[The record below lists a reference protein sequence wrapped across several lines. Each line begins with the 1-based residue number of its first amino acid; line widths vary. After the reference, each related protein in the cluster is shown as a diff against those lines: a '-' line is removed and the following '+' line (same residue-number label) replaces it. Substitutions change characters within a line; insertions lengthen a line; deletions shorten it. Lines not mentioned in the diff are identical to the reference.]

1 MSSSV
6 DTETN
11 APAKTEAPKLET
23 PKRAGP
29 LRLKAVVLLP
39 GLLLIAGLVY
49 FFTIDGVLADQL
61 VAAARLSA
69 GENGQAEV
77 DSVSFSI
84 FGPKLTVRDLRAW
97 QALEDGSERE
107 VLYLGE
113 ATLDIDFW
121 PLLERRV
128 VVNEASMTEIR
139 YSHPPSAKKEK
150 RKDDVP
156 TDTNQP
162 DLNDYLKQVK
172 DLLESDELNEVRDWL
187 EKLKEYSEKDTE
199 TEPAE
204 PEPETRPE
212 PPVLDPGPSDRA
224 VYVKRALAAEK
235 TKPTMLVRY
244 AGLKKLTASFA
255 QPDGKRFVSNVTDI
269 ELSAEEVS
277 SDPVGHGAPMK
288 FKAAGNLDGIADR
301 RVELGLTLR
310 FDPEQLVTL
319 EQVDGSAGIKILDI
333 SKFVD
338 TDIFGRT
345 LTDARLSLVRYAGTH
360 AEKAS
365 RTQLMIAGMVQP
377 PGFPSPAR
385 ASFSIWF
392 GGYAGDSAL
401 AALAPS
407 GISVQIEDFPL
418 MPIVKLTGGSPL
430 PLEGRDA
437 KISFGTCDELGNF
450 GTPGAAF
457 TWHDGVEVRLR
468 LKVSGLRFAEKEGD
482 LAGLPGE
489 FVLRGLNR
497 VVDGMGGLD
506 VMVGF
511 TGRRDKIALSLERPG
526 LRAFID
532 AIINALYMTAPEL
545 KSLVDLPF
553 DVSSNAKVNLASVN
567 ADGTARDPKLT
578 ISGEARHDL
587 NDLRVSL
594 NLTDVRISPKSGQSS
609 IAGLPAADFCRAF
622 NLFMDSLGPAGLR
635 VRTRIMGADGV
646 FSPALESPGVR
657 GLVDSMVSVFQYT
670 GAELNK
676 SFNLPVNVA
685 TDATIKLESIDSDGT
700 VRSYLSPGGD
710 SHNLKDLRVR
720 VRAIKLTVS
729 PKAGQTNVLGLPAND
744 FCRGFNAFL
753 AGSNGELNVT
763 TRIFDGDLFS
773 PMFESPGARGLVDA
787 LIGALSYTG
796 AEFASSFNLP
806 MNINADSRIRLAS
819 MDEKGGVR
827 GLNSPGA
834 DGASLDG
841 LRVRAVAQN
850 LTVSPKQGHPN
861 IAGLPAPE
869 FCKAFNT
876 FLTSQGGGLT
886 LQLGVFD
893 AKGVFSPTM
902 QQPGVRGLVDG
913 IVNTLRYGGNDLNK
927 NFNLPFELVPEAT
940 GECSS
945 VDTTGKQRT
954 INSPGSGAG
963 DLKDLTIKV
972 NLKNGFAAKKAGQ
985 NTILG
990 IPADSFTFAWN
1001 KLMTAYPLGFPMTLR
1016 MFDAQGKFA
1025 PALVGPTEQEL
1036 LKQLGAVV
1044 GIDDFAKNFGDLAK
1058 KYGVDFG
1065 DFQKRG
1071 IDAAKDVAS
1080 GKIKLPGP
1088 GELPKE
1094 TPKEPPKEMPKLPEV
1109 PKPKLPWEK

>member
-6 DTETN
+6 DAAES
-11 APAKTEAPKLET
+11 AAAEAEAQKPEAPKH
-23 PKRAGP
+23 AGP

-61 VAAARLSA
+61 VAAAKLSA
-69 GENGQAEV
+69 GENGEAEV
-77 DSVSFSI
+77 DNVSFSI

-97 QALEDGSERE
+97 QTLDDGTERE

-113 ATLDIDFW
+113 ATLDIEFW

-139 YSHPPSAKKEK
+139 YSHPPSAPTEK
-150 RKDDVP
+150 RKDEVP

-172 DLLESDELNEVRDWL
+172 ELLESEELNELRDL
-187 EKLKEYSEKDTE
+187 LDKLKEYSEKDA
-199 TEPAE
+199 EPAE
-204 PEPETRPE
+204 PEPEKAPE
-212 PPVLDPGPSDRA
+212 ATVLDPGPSDRA
-224 VYVKRALAAEK
+224 AYVKQALAAEK
-235 TKPTMLVRY
+235 AKPTVLVRY
-244 AGLKKLTASFA
+244 AALKKLTASFS
-255 QPDGKRFVSNVTDI
+255 QPDGKRFVSEVTDI

-277 SDPVGHGAPMK
+277 SDPVGYGAPMK
-288 FKAAGNLDGIADR
+288 FKAAGNLDGSADR

-310 FDPEQLVTL
+310 FDAEQLLTL
-319 EQVDGSAGIKILDI
+319 EQVDGSAGIKSLDI
-333 SKFVD
+333 SKLVD
-338 TDIFGRT
+338 TEIFGGT
-345 LTDARLSLVRYAGTH
+345 LKDARLSLVRYAATH

-365 RTQLMIAGMVQP
+365 RTQMMIAGMVQP
-377 PGFPSPAR
+377 PGFPSPAK

-392 GGYAGDSAL
+392 GGYAGDGAL

-407 GISVQIEDFPL
+407 GISVQVEEFPL
-418 MPIVKLTGGSPL
+418 MPIVNLAGGSPL
-430 PLEGRDA
+430 PLEGQGA
-437 KISFGTCDELGNF
+437 TISFGTCDEQGNF

-457 TWHDGVEVRLR
+457 TWHDGVEVRMR
-468 LKVSGLRFAEKEGD
+468 LQVKGLRFAEKEGD

-532 AIINALYMTAPEL
+532 AIVNALYLTAPEL

-553 DVSSNAKVNLASVN
+553 DVSSDAKVGLASVN

-578 ISGEARHDL
+578 MGGEARHDL

-594 NLTDVRISPKSGQSS
+594 NLTDMRISPKAGQSS
-609 IAGLPAADFCRAF
+609 IAGLPAADFCKAF

-635 VRTRIMGADGV
+635 LRTRIMGADGA
-646 FSPALESPGVR
+646 FSPALESPGIR
-657 GLVDSMVSVFQYT
+657 GLVDSMVSVFQYSGT
-670 GAELNK
+670 ELNK

-685 TDATIKLESIDSDGT
+685 ADAMLKLESIDPDGS

-710 SHNLKDLRVR
+710 SSDLTNLRVR
-720 VRAIKLTVS
+720 IRATKLTVS
-729 PKAGQTNVLGLPAND
+729 PKAGQTSVLGLPAND

-753 AGSNGELNVT
+753 AGSNGELDVT
-763 TRIFDGDLFS
+763 ARVFDGALFS
-773 PMFESPGARGLVDA
+773 PMFESPGARGFVDA
-787 LIGALSYTG
+787 LVGALSYTG
-796 AEFASSFNLP
+796 AEFASSFDLP
-806 MNINADSRIRLAS
+806 LNINADSRIRLAS

-834 DGASLDG
+834 DSASLSG

-850 LTVSPKQGHPN
+850 LTVSPKPGQPN
-861 IAGLPAPE
+861 IAGLPAAE

-893 AKGVFSPTM
+893 AKGAFSPSM

-913 IVNTLRYGGNDLNK
+913 VVNTLRYGGNDLNK
-927 NFNLPFELVPEAT
+927 NFNLPFELVPEAV

-945 VDTTGKQRT
+945 VDAAGKQRT
-954 INSPGSGAG
+954 VNSPGSGAS

-1001 KLMTAYPLGFPMTLR
+1001 KLMTAYPMGFPMTLR

-1025 PALVGPTEQEL
+1025 PAMVGPTEQEL
-1036 LKQLGAVV
+1036 IKQLGTVV

-1088 GELPKE
+1088 GETPKE
-1094 TPKEPPKEMPKLPEV
+1094 TPKLPEV